1 MVNLDKNFGFMGEYQ
16 YSLDKKG
23 RVSLP
28 QRLRKNLSAD
38 LDRVFI
44 ITRGFEQCLLLY
56 PEKTWQQI
64 SAKLAE
70 FSYIASPD
78 NRAFIRTFLSWANEL
93 ELDGQ
98 FRLNIPQRHLE
109 FAQISEESVLL
120 GLMDKIELW
129 NPVRYREYQAKMG
142 ADYET
147 IAGKIM
153 GL

>member
-1 MVNLDKNFGFMGEYQ
+1 MSNSVKQYGFMGEYH
-16 YSLDKKG
+16 YSLDSKG

-28 QRLRKNLSAD
+28 QRLRKNLPGD
-38 LDRVFI
+38 TVFV
-44 ITRGFEQCLLLY
+44 ITRGFDQCLLLY
-56 PEKTWQQI
+56 PHSTWQDI
-64 SAKLAE
+64 SEKLSQ

-78 NRAFIRTFLSWANEL
+78 NRAFIRIFLSWANEL
-93 ELDGQ
+93 ELDSQ
-98 FRLNIPQRHLE
+98 YRLNIPQRHLD
-109 FAQISEESVLL
+109 FAHITTESVIL

-129 NPVRYREYQAKMG
+129 NPDRYQEYLSKTG